1 VSVAHHEP
9 PEDTRPEPLDDRT
22 LYDGDW
28 SVCCTVVFVV
38 ARVVAGVVVGV
49 VVAVV
54 DCVAAVDCVVACV
67 AAVDCV
73 VVWVAAVEVPEN
85 ERAAST
91 DRAPVRARPPAT
103 APLVM
108 VEMRRRPAL
117 RRAMGSGL
125 MRLMIGCVPPP
136 PLWTFW
142 ELAETGDSQES
153 LRIRSAV

>member
-38 ARVVAGVVVGV
+38 ARVVAGVVVGM

-54 DCVAAVDCVVACV
+54 DCV
-67 AAVDCV
+67 AVDCV
-73 VVWVAAVEVPEN
+73 VVWVAAVDVPEN

-125 MRLMIGCVPPP
+125 MRLMIGCVPPG
-136 PLWTFW
+136 PLWTSW
-142 ELAETGDSQES
+142 EVAETGDSQES
-153 LRIRSAV
+153 LRIRRAV